1 MNPVAWDA
9 VIILTP
15 QITRLIGITEE
26 ITEQLLEVRVD
37 MEPIFRIVINEDNS
51 KQKEQFMRISDMLY
65 YQKQRRSIGN
75 WVFLVWWGIVVI
87 SSILMPGEL
96 GAILFLMVA
105 VWFLALSARL
115 RRKVLLNTG
124 LIIGRIFRKLRKT
137 ELVRSQIDFFEN
149 DFTYYPSKE
158 SLVWKYP
165 AVDKLAE
172 DPQAYYIFFA
182 KDQGM
187 YFAKH
192 CFTVGDSLNFKEFIM
207 QKTGKDMSL
216 MK

>member
-1 MNPVAWDA
+1 MGPN
-9 VIILTP
+9 
-15 QITRLIGITEE
+15 
-26 ITEQLLEVRVD
+26 
-37 MEPIFRIVINEDNS
+37 FRIDINEDNS

-75 WVFLVWWGIVVI
+75 LVFLVWWGIIVI
-87 SSILMPGEL
+87 SSVLMSGGLGIILL
-96 GAILFLMVA
+96 LMAA

-115 RRKVLLNTG
+115 RRKVLLNTA

-137 ELVRSQIDFFEN
+137 ELVRSQIEFFEN
-149 DFTYYPSKE
+149 EFRYYPSRE
-158 SLVWKYP
+158 SLVWNYP
-165 AVDKLAE
+165 VVDKLAE

-182 KDQGM
+182 KDQGL

-192 CFTVGDSLNFKEFIM
+192 CFTVGDAPDFKEFIM
-207 QKTGKDMSL
+207 QKTGKDITV